1 MQLAPREDG
10 LEMREVARIELPAH
24 RSGGGFDHA
33 AIDPTRKMLYVAHT
47 SNDRV
52 AAINL
57 AELKFSHSLP
67 NLKGVAGV
75 WVSTESKLLFTSNRG
90 ENTASVFRLPDEQEM
105 FRLATGERPN
115 GLALDPQRETL
126 LVAGVGNAESKA
138 PPTVTLFDARL
149 GRRLGQINLPG
160 RTRWATYHAAS
171 DAFYVNIAE
180 PPSIAVLDASATSA
194 VRRFLEIPAA
204 GPHGL
209 EQDPD
214 GKLLYCA
221 CDDGRLVTI
230 DITMGSAQ
238 VRGTLTGPPDV
249 VWVNPRLRR
258 LYVAIGDPGVVDVF
272 STPALELVETFK
284 TAPGAHTLTVDVAR
298 NQVHVFLPE
307 SHEDLVLQDA

>member
-1 MQLAPREDG
+1 
-10 LEMREVARIELPAH
+10 MREVARIELPPH
-24 RSGGGFDHA
+24 RRDGGFDHA
-33 AIDPTRKMLYVAHT
+33 AIDPAREMLYVAHT
-47 SNDRV
+47 SNDEV

-57 AELKFSHSLP
+57 PKRRFSHSLP
-67 NLKGVAGV
+67 NLNGVAGV
-75 WVSTESKLLFTSNRG
+75 WVSSERNLLFTSNRG
-90 ENTASVFRLPDEQEM
+90 ENTVSVIRLPDEREV
-105 FRLATGERPN
+105 FRLTTGERPN
-115 GLALDPQRETL
+115 GLAFDPQRQTL
-126 LVAGVGNAESKA
+126 LVAGVGNSESRA
-138 PPTVTLFDARL
+138 PPTATLFDARI
-149 GRRLGQINLPG
+149 GKRLSQVTLPG

-180 PPSIAVLDASATSA
+180 PPSIAVLDASAPSA

-209 EQDPD
+209 EQDSD
-214 GKLLYCA
+214 GKVLYCA

-230 DITMGSAQ
+230 DITTGSAQ

-258 LYVAIGDPGVVDVF
+258 LYVAIGEPGVVDVF

-284 TAPGAHTLTVDVAR
+284 TVPGAHTLTVDVAR